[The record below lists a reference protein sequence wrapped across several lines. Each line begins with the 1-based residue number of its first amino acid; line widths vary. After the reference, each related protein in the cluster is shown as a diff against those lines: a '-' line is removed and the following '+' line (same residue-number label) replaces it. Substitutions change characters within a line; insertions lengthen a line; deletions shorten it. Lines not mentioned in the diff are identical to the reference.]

1 LTTGARLRHSKSGE
15 AVGYENRRGKV
26 VAGGGLMAMGLF
38 YAVLATAVS
47 ADAAA
52 VLLPLSAVFVVLG
65 GRTAYANVLQV
76 APPSLELRYTLH
88 TKRVPLVDI
97 DCCRPRTDDHSGRLR
112 SEKTYPEI
120 VMKDGRLIA
129 FPLVQWLP
137 ENPDDPDDAAAACA
151 QITALIRAA
160 VPTR

>member
-1 LTTGARLRHSKSGE
+1 MSAGARLRTAKGGE

-26 VAGGGLMAMGLF
+26 VAGGGLLAMGLF
-38 YAVLATAVS
+38 YAVIATAVS

-52 VLLPLSAVFVVLG
+52 VLLPLSVVFVVLG

-76 APPSLELRYTLH
+76 VPPSLDLRYTLH

-97 DCCRPRTDDHSGRLR
+97 DHCRPRTDDNSGRLR
-112 SEKTYPEI
+112 SEKTYPEL

-129 FPLVQWLP
+129 FPLVQWSP
-137 ENPDDPDDAAAACA
+137 EKPDDAAQACA